1 MDGLLRISALA
12 LPVLLSACVSIPSGP
27 SITSLP
33 GTGKSFDQFRADDL
47 ECRQYA
53 GNTVGGTSPAE
64 AQADSAV
71 KSGAVG
77 AVVGGLAG
85 AAIGGHE
92 GAGAGAGVG
101 LLVGAMAGSQAAN
114 TSGYNVQQRYDS
126 AYVQCMYARGN
137 RVPMATAPRSVSSRP
152 RSSPPSASGPYY
164 PPPPPGYESAQA
176 PPPPP
181 PRGSAPP
188 GAPSAGS
195 DRLFV
200 YPRSGQSEARTAND
214 HSECGRWASNQSGYD
229 ASRPNPADP
238 RRSDYQRA
246 ISACLEGRG
255 YTVR

>member
-1 MDGLLRISALA
+1 MDGLMRISLLA
-12 LPVLLSACVSIPSGP
+12 LPVLLTACVSIPSGP

-33 GTGKSFDQFRADDL
+33 GTGKSFDQFRADDF

-53 GNTVGGTSPAE
+53 RNTIDGTSPAD
-64 AQADSAV
+64 AQTDSAV

-85 AAIGGHE
+85 AAIGGSSE
-92 GAGAGAGVG
+92 GAAAGAGVG
-101 LLVGAMAGSQAAN
+101 LLVGAMAGSEAA
-114 TSGYNVQQRYDS
+114 TASGYNVQQRYDS

-137 RVPMATAPRSVSSRP
+137 RVPMATAPRSVSPRP
-152 RSSPPSASGPYY
+152 RYYPPHASGPYY
-164 PPPPPGYESAQA
+164 PPPPPGYEA

-188 GAPSAGS
+188 GAPFAGN

-200 YPRSGQSEARTAND
+200 YPRSGQSEAQTASD
-214 HSECGRWASNQSGYD
+214 HAECGRWASNQSGYD
-229 ASRPNPADP
+229 ASRPNPAD
-238 RRSDYQRA
+238 RRRGDYQRA